1 MAQGQLCD
9 VSTAECTHATR
20 GNHSSRGPA
29 MPGSALELSPPSI
42 LASGGALFATS
53 PPRLQG
59 LPSTPLSAILRF
71 SAMEFNC
78 TTYRIFDATWRLL
91 LLMCVMVSMAA
102 DSSSPVGWII
112 IVVAGSPLSSVEG
125 GSVCGDAGHESDSY
139 PPLALM
145 SDCGFHRI
153 FCLPGRG
160 LVSGLLWPP
169 TAWTH
174 GRDVQI
180 FAVTPRNGSV

>member
-1 MAQGQLCD
+1 
-9 VSTAECTHATR
+9 
-20 GNHSSRGPA
+20 

-125 GSVCGDAGHESDSY
+125 GSAYAETPATSLILTTLWRSYLSAASIESSVYPVAVSCQDCFGLQRHGPTDVMCRSLPLRHVTAVCESHLD
-139 PPLALM
+139 LHVMAT
-145 SDCGFHRI
+145 R
-153 FCLPGRG
+153 
-160 LVSGLLWPP
+160 
-169 TAWTH
+169 
-174 GRDVQI
+174 
-180 FAVTPRNGSV
+180 PRLDR

>member
-139 PPLALM
+139 PPFGAHICLRLPSNLLSTRSRSRVRIALASNGM
-145 SDCGFHRI
+145 D
-153 FCLPGRG
+153 
-160 LVSGLLWPP
+160 
-169 TAWTH
+169 
-174 GRDVQI
+174 
-180 FAVTPRNGSV
+180 PRT